1 MNQIKRVSLTLKTEK
16 PVAQEAAQA
25 VLNRSN
31 PHASL
36 LVESKL
42 ESAGVN
48 TESLMKYFTQIGAV
62 VAEFWNAGHDPN
74 FKPTLKSHEVRNLY
88 LPIIYGVIFASV
100 GNVRVG
106 NYEYQIV
113 ANNQEV
119 KVERDWLIDFS
130 AKLESLR
137 EYILGNVGQIGNYN
151 AIPQT
156 TVMLAL
162 LGQVAVDGRSA
173 LMHVRDGVTY
183 DHDLAGLATL
193 VGLTLVNQAYD
204 ILYTGVDEVN
214 FRELIGTI
222 VHK

>member
-1 MNQIKRVSLTLKTEK
+1 MNQIKRVYLTLKTEK
-16 PVAQEAAQA
+16 SIAQEAAQA

-42 ESAGVN
+42 ESAGVD
-48 TESLMKYFTQIGAV
+48 TESMTKYFTQISAV
-62 VAEFWNAGHDPN
+62 VAEFWNVKHDPN
-74 FKPTLKSHEVRNLY
+74 FKPALKSHEVRNLY
-88 LPIIYGVIFASV
+88 LPIIFGVIFASV
-100 GNVRVG
+100 GNVTFG
-106 NYEYQIV
+106 NYEYQIIV
-113 ANNQEV
+113 DDQRV
-119 KVERDWLIDFS
+119 KVERDWLFEFS

-173 LMHVRDGVTY
+173 LMYVRDGVTY

-204 ILYTGVDEVN
+204 IMYTGVDEVN